1 MTGTA
6 STFVSRDGPNAE
18 TTTITPGQFAIISG
32 PVSGTAATL
41 ANLID
46 TSTSGTGAMNFF
58 SDQFSDTTPAQVL
71 GLSTGLTET
80 ITGSNGSVSADR
92 SSGIMYPTVGVSKG
106 PVGAMVLVETTTSSN
121 MVLRFPAISGI
132 TSDLN
137 YMTQEKYRI
146 LLRRLANPTEAYDS
160 TSNPYLCIDS
170 LVVQDQAVVASGP
183 ATGLRLKS
191 AERCAA
197 QPADG
202 SVNNLWRHGA
212 DDDASNIASI
222 SPTLM
227 GQVSGVTAS
236 LGFMPARLKVPLGA
250 DDPADAWQPAFPW
263 LTWLNREFVSP
274 HELLLVPKSSPS
286 ALLQDHS
293 HTWPFGHLFFQL
305 GSGTTAAI
313 NDRESQKVGLLELLR
328 VPSRF
333 ADSETR
339 LPPTDAL
346 AISNALVSNSGRP
359 LYLPPHNYMSQFRE
373 PGRVN
378 LNTMSS
384 QKVWAAVNNVKPG
397 SPYEDEVVYGDTG
410 TPLTFVKS
418 QDWTLETGTTS
429 SPFSG
434 NWRFDSEEGG
444 SGSPKF
450 FHDETNDGIRQIS
463 KTNSL
468 KSIVSSRRGWPI
480 STTGATPSV
489 AGQFDRVLNRQGVS
503 ANQLWFSAPFQSGW
517 TSGPPA
523 SYAPAQS
530 LMFRSWA
537 ADASSNFV
545 RMSRPDNY
553 SRIKRT
559 NGVALTASNQY
570 RCTIKVRGSMPLEV
584 AGSHQLPEMLK
595 DGGYGTMIQS
605 STPTTTITEGVTTY
619 TSTLNPTISG
629 QYHLQLAI
637 WQKPEIDILSVSL
650 VDGGGT
656 ELLTNGN
663 FTDGGTGWEFQ
674 DASLQSDT
682 TISSAGPV
690 YLMATNLGLKD
701 SKGKARTGRP
711 YADPERN
718 PFFRYQEIM
727 RLSNLTTSR
736 SNVFA
741 VWTTV
746 GLFAIEDHPTRT
758 DEKALG
764 AEYGLETGKN
774 QRFKSFLII
783 DRSIPV
789 GYRPGVPLNSADA
802 ILFDQF
808 GN

>member
-1 MTGTA
+1 
-6 STFVSRDGPNAE
+6 
-18 TTTITPGQFAIISG
+18 
-32 PVSGTAATL
+32 
-41 ANLID
+41 
-46 TSTSGTGAMNFF
+46 MNFF

-106 PVGAMVLVETTTSSN
+106 PVGAMVLVEKTGTSSN
-121 MVLRFPAISGI
+121 MVLRFPAISGT

-146 LLRRLANPTEAYDS
+146 QLRRLANPTEAYDS
-160 TSNPYLCIDS
+160 TFNPYLCIDS

-212 DDDASNIASI
+212 DDDTSNIASI

-227 GQVSGVTAS
+227 GRVSGVTAS

-305 GSGTTAAI
+305 GSGTTAVE